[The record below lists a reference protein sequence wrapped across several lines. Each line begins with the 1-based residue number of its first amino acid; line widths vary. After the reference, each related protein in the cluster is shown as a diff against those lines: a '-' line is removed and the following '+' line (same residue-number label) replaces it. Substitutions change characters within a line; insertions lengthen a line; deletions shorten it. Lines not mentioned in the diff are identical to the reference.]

1 MKRRQTPTVTV
12 GSVSMGYGWPVRV
25 QSMTNTN
32 TADVT
37 ASAAQVAEL
46 AQAGSEL
53 VRLTVDG
60 EEAARAIPEIREK
73 LRQQGIEVP
82 LVGDFHFNGHVLL
95 ENHPQMARSLDKYRI
110 NPGTVGGLA
119 RADDNFRTMIE
130 AAMRYGKPVRIGGNW
145 GSLDQSLLAE
155 IMDANSRRRRPK
167 SSHEVLLETLVAS
180 VLRSA
185 ELAEKIGLP
194 RDKIVLSAK
203 VSSPRDLWSVYRR
216 LAESP
221 YVLHLGLTEA
231 GMGDRGVVFSTAA
244 TAPLL
249 SEGIGDTLRVSLTPL
264 PADSRARE
272 VEVAREILQS
282 LGVRRFAPSV
292 SACPGCGRTS
302 SAFFQ
307 ELAEQVSRFLALRMS
322 EWQKLYPGVE
332 DMKVAVMGCVVN
344 GPGESKHADVG
355 ISLPGRGEEPKAPV
369 FIEGQHYT
377 TLSGADVAAQFISLL
392 EDYVKRRYGA
402 AGG

>member
-203 VSSPRDLWSVYRR
+203 VSAPRDLWSVYRR